1 MIELAPLWMLIKGD
15 MKRLSLLV
23 GDRVGEALT
32 LYHTNLVTF
41 PCLRRNNRTMKK
53 RYISMI

>member
-1 MIELAPLWMLIKGD
+1 
-15 MKRLSLLV
+15 MKRASLLV
-23 GDRVGEALT
+23 GDRVGEISP

-53 RYISMI
+53 RYISII